1 MSNPRLRTKFRAE
14 RNVPM
19 SFIWHHCWFAEC
31 RSLSMCP
38 AFLYICISVPLLRC
52 KSVFLY
58 FGLGTIADR
67 LIFCRFSV
75 WGLEVRLS
83 CRDGW
88 QGGSLGGR
96 RLRRGPGG
104 HLSWGEYLLPL
115 VLRCWKNAK
124 DKSNYWGLWLFHW
137 ANFLCP
143 LCISPTFK
151 RTFSFT
157 LQLQLCVD

>member
-31 RSLSMCP
+31 WSLSMGP
-38 AFLYICISVPLLRC
+38 AFLYLCISVPL
-52 KSVFLY
+52 Y
-58 FGLGTIADR
+58 FCISGLAP
-67 LIFCRFSV
+67 LLMCWSFCRFSV
-75 WGLEVRLS
+75 WGPEVRLS
-83 CRDGW
+83 CRDGG

-104 HLSWGEYLLPL
+104 HMSWGEYLLPL

-137 ANFLCP
+137 ANFPCP
-143 LCISPTFK
+143 MCISPTFK